1 MPIRR
6 VDLPGHEPGGACAWG
21 VLFGYDARMMLS
33 PSSRS
38 DMRRYFCE
46 VYAKWCRGDPLDA
59 MEALLSAWMQEHPE
73 YHAAL
78 AQPQQP
84 TQPQL
89 QPQSLQGHAPQPEH
103 ADSANPFLH
112 LSMHLALSEQC
123 SIDQPHGIRQAMELL
138 AARLPSLHDA
148 HHAAMDC
155 LGEMIAHSQRTG
167 QPLDGDG
174 YLACVQRKATRI

>member
-1 MPIRR
+1 
-6 VDLPGHEPGGACAWG
+6 
-21 VLFGYDARMMLS
+21 
-33 PSSRS
+33 
-38 DMRRYFCE
+38 MRRYFCE

-59 MEALLSAWMQEHPE
+59 MEALLSAWMREHPE
-73 YHAAL
+73 YDAVF
-78 AQPQQP
+78 AQPDVAIDGES
-84 TQPQL
+84 
-89 QPQSLQGHAPQPEH
+89 QSDHAGH
-103 ADSANPFLH
+103 ANPFLH

-123 SIDQPHGIRQAMELL
+123 SIDQPRGIRQVMELL

>member
-1 MPIRR
+1 MA
-6 VDLPGHEPGGACAWG
+6 LPDHEPVWFAPGAA
-21 VLFGYDARMMLS
+21 LFGYNARMMLS

-78 AQPQQP
+78 AQPQ
-84 TQPQL
+84 L
-89 QPQSLQGHAPQPEH
+89 QPQSPQGHAPQPEH

-123 SIDQPHGIRQAMELL
+123 SIDQPRGIRQVMELL

>member
-1 MPIRR
+1 MSR
-6 VDLPGHEPGGACAWG
+6 GACAWG

-46 VYAKWCRGDPLDA
+46 VYAKWRRGEPLDA

-78 AQPQQP
+78 AQPQ
-84 TQPQL
+84 L
-89 QPQSLQGHAPQPEH
+89 QPQSSQGHAPQPEH
-103 ADSANPFLH
+103 AERANPFLH

-123 SIDQPHGIRQAMELL
+123 SIDQPRGIRQAMELL